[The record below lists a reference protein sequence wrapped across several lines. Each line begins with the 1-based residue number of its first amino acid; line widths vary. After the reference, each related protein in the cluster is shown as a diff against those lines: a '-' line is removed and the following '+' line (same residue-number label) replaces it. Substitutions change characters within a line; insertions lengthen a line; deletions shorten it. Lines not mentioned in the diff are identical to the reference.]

1 MSKLL
6 VETTG
11 DFMLVDYDQKGL
23 VIEHSRPT
31 VTNPTT
37 FVQTRTSLGQL
48 RVVAE
53 LTDEATDEE
62 FAKYVKESDGDIELA
77 VDSFKTAFAA
87 SNEKTTIKQPE
98 AKRRGPK
105 ANETPEG

>member
-11 DFMLVDYDQKGL
+11 EFMLVDYDQKGL
-23 VIEHSRPT
+23 IIEHNRPT
-31 VTNPTT
+31 VTEPTT

-62 FAKYVKESDGDIELA
+62 FAKYVKDSDGDIELA
-77 VDSFKTAFAA
+77 VDAFKTSFSA

-98 AKRRGPK
+98 TKRRGPK
-105 ANETPEG
+105 PSED